1 MIYFS
6 YSFYEK
12 GGEIKMYMF
21 EDLLGIA
28 FLASILGI
36 ILIVIIAP
44 FVYLKIYIRNKRKEK
59 AIELNNRL
67 KEEFANEY
75 QLDIIPNNAI
85 IESTEECY
93 DENYYQLNFPHWKF
107 ENMNKTKDNRMNN
120 NYIVWEDS
128 YLYINNYLLS
138 FDNPLSLMDC
148 IYRLRN
154 KDIEIKKSFYEIEKI
169 NKEKRKFEYNNAV
182 LSIKDLIRLYGS
194 KPTDFEYYCANIFKS
209 IGFEA
214 VVTPPTND
222 GGYDIK
228 LLKNNNIFALVECKL
243 FDKTKV
249 GRPLIQKLVGASV
262 TEKANNLIFV
272 TTSDF
277 SNEAIEYANAT
288 HVQLINGENLI
299 KLSERVYKNNENNNY
314 FDEDSIKLN
323 IHDFSEY
330 MPKDILAICY
340 DNM

>member
-6 YSFYEK
+6 YSFYKK
-12 GGEIKMYMF
+12 GKFKMYIF
-21 EDLLGIA
+21 EDLIGYI
-28 FLASILGI
+28 FLASLLGI
-36 ILIVIIAP
+36 VLTIIIGP
-44 FVYLKIYIRNKRKEK
+44 FVYLTIYIRNKREEK
-59 AIELNNRL
+59 AIELNNNL
-67 KEEFANEY
+67 KREFTNRY
-75 QLDIIPNNAI
+75 QLDIMPNNAI

-93 DENYYQLNFPHWKF
+93 EENYYQLNFPHWKF

-128 YLYINNYLLS
+128 YLYIDNYLIS

-148 IYRLRN
+148 IYHLRN
-154 KDIEIKKSFYEIEKI
+154 NSVEIKESFYEIEKI
-169 NKEKRKFEYNNAV
+169 NKEKSKFEYNNTL
-182 LSIKDLIRLYGS
+182 LSITDLIRLYSS
-194 KPTDFEYYCANIFKS
+194 KPTDFECYCANIFKK

-214 VVTPPTND
+214 VVTPLTND

-262 TEKANNLIFV
+262 TEKANNLIFI

-299 KLSERVYKNNENNNY
+299 KLSERVYHSDNKNY
-314 FDEDSIKLN
+314 FDEDSVRLDIQ
-323 IHDFSEY
+323 DFLEY
-330 MPKDILAICY
+330 IPKDILAICY

>member
-120 NYIVWEDS
+120 NYIVWKDS

-299 KLSERVYKNNENNNY
+299 KLSERVYKNNEN
-314 FDEDSIKLN
+314 KAL
-323 IHDFSEY
+323 HQ
-330 MPKDILAICY
+330 
-340 DNM
+340 

>member
-1 MIYFS
+1 MYTYDFFELMVLAIVFMAILLIIFFIYT
-6 YSFYEK
+6 
-12 GGEIKMYMF
+12 
-21 EDLLGIA
+21 
-28 FLASILGI
+28 
-36 ILIVIIAP
+36 
-44 FVYLKIYIRNKRKEK
+44 YLKINIKNKKKEK

-67 KEEFANEY
+67 KEEFSHKY

-93 DENYYQLNFPHWKF
+93 EENYYQLNFPHWRF

-128 YLYINNYLLS
+128 YLYVDNYLIS
-138 FDNPLSLMDC
+138 FDNPLPLMDC

-154 KDIEIKKSFYEIEKI
+154 KHVEIKKSFYEIEKI
-169 NKEKRKFEYNNAV
+169 NNEKNKFEYNNTV
-182 LSIKDLIRLYGS
+182 LSIKDLLRLYS
-194 KPTDFEYYCANIFKS
+194 STPTDFEYYCANIFKS

-214 VVTPPTND
+214 IVTPPTND

-228 LLKNNNIFALVECKL
+228 LLKKHTVFALVECKL

-262 TEKANNLIFV
+262 TEKANNLIFI

-288 HVQLINGENLI
+288 HVQLINGEKLI
-299 KLSERVYKNNENNNY
+299 KLSEHVYQNGNNNSL
-314 FDEDSIKLN
+314 DEDTIRLD
-323 IHDFSEY
+323 IHDFLQY

-340 DNM
+340 DNA